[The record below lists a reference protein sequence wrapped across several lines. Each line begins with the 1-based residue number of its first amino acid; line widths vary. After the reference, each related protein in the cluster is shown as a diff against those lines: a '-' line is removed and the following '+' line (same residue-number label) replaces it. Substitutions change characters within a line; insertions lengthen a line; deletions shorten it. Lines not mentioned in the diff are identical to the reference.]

1 VTRTPLLPR
10 FSPLFRGFR
19 RAAPLAVAL
28 AFATAAWTHPTI
40 SGTVLIAETGEPARD
55 AEVLLIETDQ
65 VVHTD
70 NEGSFAFVDVDHIGS
85 VTLHV
90 DLGFLSAVRTV
101 AIDIERE
108 EDIEL
113 AEPVVLGARH
123 RMQERVTVTAS
134 ASDASPFQ
142 TFGSVHAMEGL
153 DLHNESARTLA
164 ELLEGT
170 TGVAVR
176 SFGPGSA
183 RPIVRGFDGD
193 RVLTMEDG
201 VRTSDLGSQSA
212 DHGVPVDPL
221 QAERVEVVRGP
232 ATLLYGSNA
241 IGGTV
246 NVHFFIDEEGRVQRT
261 LVAQTS
267 GHASLDEAALRV
279 ANVFQFTPAL
289 NLDKIVPVWIAIPIT
304 FQTR

>member
-1 VTRTPLLPR
+1 MLRNPLLPR
-10 FSPLFRGFR
+10 SSLLLHGFR
-19 RAAPLAVAL
+19 QAGLLAVCL
-28 AFATAAWTHPTI
+28 TFATTAWSHPTI
-40 SGTVLIAETGEPARD
+40 SGTVILSEDGEPARD
-55 AEVLLIETDQ
+55 AEVVLIETDA

-70 NEGSFAFVDVDHIGS
+70 NEGRFAFVDVDHVGS

-108 EDIEL
+108 EDVEL
-113 AEPVVLGARH
+113 GEPIVLGARH
-123 RMQERVTVTAS
+123 RMHERVTVTAS
-134 ASDASPFQ
+134 ASDSSPFQ
-142 TFGSVHAMEGL
+142 TFGSVHALEGL
-153 DLHNESARTLA
+153 DLQNAPARNLA

-221 QAERVEVVRGP
+221 Q
-232 ATLLYGSNA
+232 
-241 IGGTV
+241 GGT
-246 NVHFFIDEEGRVQRT
+246 RT
-261 LVAQTS
+261 
-267 GHASLDEAALRV
+267 
-279 ANVFQFTPAL
+279 
-289 NLDKIVPVWIAIPIT
+289 
-304 FQTR
+304 